1 MVARRVTALPLG
13 QVRLSLHKTPDMK
26 PQDMLIIDGSMGEGG
41 GQILRSALAL
51 SLCLGQ
57 SFRIFNI
64 RAARKKPG
72 LRAQHLVAVNA
83 AAAIGEADV
92 HGAIQGSQQ
101 LEFVPHGIKPG
112 EYCFDIGT
120 AGSTTLVLQTIL
132 LALLTADAPSH
143 ITLQGGTHNPLAPP
157 FDFFE
162 QAFVPLI
169 NCMGP
174 TLKTRLKRPGFFPVG
189 GGLVEVTI
197 EPVSALLPLY
207 LLERGV
213 LLSQCAWAMVSHLP
227 EHIAERELNVIGQQ
241 LGLPTSALE
250 VRQANA
256 KGPGNAV
263 TILIES
269 EHVTEVFVG
278 IGERGIRA
286 EAVAEGVVTAV
297 RRYLAAGVPVGE
309 YLADQLLLP
318 LALAGGDG
326 FITLRPTQH
335 TTTNID
341 VLEKFMGKRLVCE
354 ELGHDRWRISC

>member
-1 MVARRVTALPLG
+1 MVTRRVTALPID
-13 QVRLSLHKTPDMK
+13 QTRLSLYKILDMK
-26 PQDMLIIDGSMGEGG
+26 PKEMLIIDGSMGEGG

-57 SFRIFNI
+57 PFRIINV

-72 LRAQHLVAVNA
+72 LMAQHLVAVNA
-83 AAAIGEADV
+83 AAAIGKADV
-92 HGAIQGSQQ
+92 NGAIPGSQQ
-101 LEFVPHGIKPG
+101 LEFIPHDIKPG
-112 EYCFDIGT
+112 EYYFDIGT

-132 LALLTADAPSH
+132 PALLTASAPSH

-162 QAFVPLI
+162 RAFVPLI
-169 NCMGP
+169 NRMGP
-174 TLKTRLKRPGFFPVG
+174 TLKTRLKRPGFYPVG
-189 GGLVEVTI
+189 GGLVEVSI
-197 EPVSALLPLY
+197 EPTFSLKPLSLP
-207 LLERGV
+207 ERGA
-213 LLSQCAWAMVSHLP
+213 LLSQCAWSMVSHLP
-227 EHIAERELNVIGQQ
+227 KHIAERELKVIGKQ
-241 LGLPTSALE
+241 LGLPKNVLE
-250 VRQANA
+250 VQQVDAR
-256 KGPGNAV
+256 GPGNAV

-269 EHVTEVFVG
+269 EHATEVFVG

-286 EAVAEGVVTAV
+286 EEVAEGVVTAV

-341 VLEKFMGKRLVCE
+341 VLEKFMEKRLACE
-354 ELGHDRWRISC
+354 ELGYDRWRIGC